1 MRALVQTVSRASVT
15 VDGEVVGAVTDGLL
29 VLLGVTHSDDPAI
42 AEAMAR
48 KVYELRILDGE
59 QSAAQ
64 LRAPVLV
71 VSQFTLYG
79 EVRKGRRPSWSAAAP
94 AELAE
99 PLVTAFAEA
108 LRARGATVATGTFR
122 AHMLVES
129 VNVGPRTV
137 LVEL

>member
-15 VDGEVVGAVTDGLL
+15 VDGEVVGAVAEGLL
-29 VLLGVTHSDDPAI
+29 VLLGVTHTDDPAV